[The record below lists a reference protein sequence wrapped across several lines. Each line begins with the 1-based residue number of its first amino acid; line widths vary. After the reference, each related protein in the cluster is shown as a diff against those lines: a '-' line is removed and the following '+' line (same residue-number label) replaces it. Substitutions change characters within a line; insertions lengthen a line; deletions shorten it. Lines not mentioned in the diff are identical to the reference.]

1 MSEAIALVYHFP
13 PSEIDAM
20 DTDRF
25 VFFATAA
32 EGRLKGG

>member
-20 DTDRF
+20 EPDRF
-25 VFFATAA
+25 MFFAKAA
-32 EGRLKGG
+32 DARLKAR

>member
-1 MSEAIALVYHFP
+1 MSEVIALVYHFP

-20 DTDRF
+20 EPARI

-32 EGRLKGG
+32 ESRLKAS